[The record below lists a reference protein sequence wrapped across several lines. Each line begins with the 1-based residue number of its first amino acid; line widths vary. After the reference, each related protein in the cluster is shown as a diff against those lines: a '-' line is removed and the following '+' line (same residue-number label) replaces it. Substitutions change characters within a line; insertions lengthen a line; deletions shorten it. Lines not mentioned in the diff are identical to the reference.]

1 MMVDT
6 VQFLARRMSELGATK
21 LYVKELASNDH
32 SKTQIYLGGSFE
44 VLQLLP
50 FGEIKPS
57 PRSPE
62 PIMHADVELGW
73 IGGEDLTLSFA
84 REPKL
89 ILYPQYPEVR
99 LSGFVQGS
107 KHAPPG
113 WFDKNKN
120 GLAEGRILFLGV
132 VPSGSIIAY
141 LGLPGSSLSKSYH
154 LVKGAF
160 TSQGVLVD
168 MSPIL
173 SPVKEGKEDSE
184 LLLRLKE
191 IHEKGWINAKRLTSD
206 GEISPCY
213 GRNCG
218 GPTLETELG
227 VSANGKSEPDFLG
240 WEIKQHATKRYP
252 FHGSGPIT
260 LLTPE
265 PDGGEYSENV
275 EEFVDRYGSDSRE
288 EHVRYFTG
296 RHFVGRLQQKTKMTI
311 LVEGFDAVRR
321 KITNNEGG
329 VRLISAEGTVAASWS
344 FAKILAHWCRKHNKA
359 AYVPSQVDASKKP
372 ASYRYG
378 STVRL
383 CRSTDPLMF
392 LSALSSG
399 TVYYDPGTNWNQ
411 LTGETHRRNQ
421 FRVNFKMLST
431 LYAQTEDV
439 DLLEPQ

>member
-1 MMVDT
+1 MTIDS

-57 PRSPE
+57 PRSTE
-62 PIMHADVELGW
+62 PIMHADVEFGW
-73 IGGEDLTLSFA
+73 IGGPDLTVSQA

-120 GLAEGRILFLGV
+120 GLAEGRILFMGV
-132 VPSGSIIAY
+132 LPTGGIIAY
-141 LGLPGSSLSKSYH
+141 LGTPDSQLSKSY
-154 LVKGAF
+154 LQVKGVF
-160 TSQGVLVD
+160 KSQGVLLD
-168 MSPIL
+168 MSSIL
-173 SPVKEGKEDSE
+173 TRPKEGDEDSE
-184 LLLRLKE
+184 LLRRLKE
-191 IHEKGWINAKRLTSD
+191 IYTKGWIKAKRLTSD
-206 GEISPCY
+206 GEIAPCF

-227 VSANGKSEPDFLG
+227 VSANGRAEPDFLG

-252 FHGSGPIT
+252 YPGSGPIT
-260 LLTPE
+260 LMTPE
-265 PDGGEYSENV
+265 PDGGEYTDNV
-275 EEFVDRYGSDSRE
+275 EEFVDRYGCDSRE
-288 EHVRYFTG
+288 ENVKYFTG
-296 RHFVGRLQQKTKMTI
+296 RHYAYKTQKKTRMTI
-311 LVEGFDAVRR
+311 QIDGFDATAR
-321 KITNNEGG
+321 KITNSEGG
-329 VRLISAEGTVAASWS
+329 VKLISDMGTLAASWS
-344 FAKILAHWCRKHNKA
+344 FAKILAHWCKKHNKA
-359 AYVPSQVDASKKP
+359 AYIPAQVDTSQKP
-372 ASYRYG
+372 ANYRYG
-378 STVRL
+378 STIRL
-383 CRSTDPLMF
+383 CRSTDPLML

-421 FRVNFKMLST
+421 FRVNFKKISS
-431 LYAQTEDV
+431 LYIQTEDV
-439 DLLEPQ
+439 DLRLG